1 MNQNSY
7 GRTMFI
13 SALGYGGG
21 LALGALLLAL
31 ILRFSLLRLVA
42 ETVPDSQFFIR
53 LLVGL
58 VSGLLVIGG
67 AGAVGGGLGGWAI
80 TRAERI
86 EAPSRFIRRS
96 ALSLGLPL
104 ALLSLPLIFVT
115 AVISFEYDP
124 ADRRPL
130 TAVTLF
136 AIYGFV
142 YGLLVG
148 LLLAALTSKLRQSW
162 RVVGGSVFGFMVGG
176 ALAGLFIYGHEAH
189 DFLNWL
195 PDWLFVGWLFLLW
208 GAGGG
213 AAVGWAYHWLAQG
226 GDTRGERLEPLPR
239 WRRWLRV
246 VVLVGV
252 GTAVLAITWNIIG
265 LIRIVPAD
273 LQTIIPIHAQG
284 TWWAEV
290 QTLDSVAA
298 APPVFSDADASPW
311 QARCSPEGQVV
322 VQTPTGEQETIPF
335 PGCHG
340 RPVVAV
346 AGDGNVHVV
355 WYATEAMKT
364 TGVVVNDQS
373 LLYESVR
380 RNGVW
385 SEPVIVSR
393 TSGAVEPALTVD
405 ADRRLHLA
413 WAEGTAVYTTTQTP
427 YTCDNPDL
435 NTIEQAVYEAL
446 SQPQYLAAGEQLPVC
461 GHRYEALIFMP
472 NPDTTSRFLPTP
484 NGGYDAVADMVQSAQ
499 YEVLFGVMQW
509 MEPTGTDSPGS
520 TVADTVVALYHRIQ
534 ENPAHYPKGMTVR
547 ILTGNMPQVSLFP
560 VPDMNWH
567 VMADLRNAGLPELV
581 NEELGWRVEIADY
594 DGRWPHMHTKMMIV
608 DGRTAMAAG
617 FNYSYLHFASDHP
630 SGRGIDMVDLGIQMS
645 GPVAQ
650 AARAAYDDQWSHSD
664 LMVCDELVGFV
675 ENVWRRVCTEGTA
688 VADHIPEVLRY
699 DVPTGAD
706 SHAYPMYRTEKY
718 LAADAAVLAAIRAAE
733 EKIDIFQVNFSLELF
748 CMAAIV
754 FQGICDYQNNALPFL
769 EAIVETVEAKRIPVR
784 ILVEEEPMNGAEN
797 RVTIQALVDELA
809 ARGLADLVEI
819 RFYNGKIHN
828 KTLSIDDAFLI
839 VGSQNF
845 HYSAWGSH
853 YFSLT
858 EFNIGT
864 DDPQAIEDFQDTFEY
879 RWANSIPAE
888 ELMPGLGN

>member
-1 MNQNSY
+1 MRENSY
-7 GRTMFI
+7 GRTI
-13 SALGYGGG
+13 LTSALGYGGG
-21 LALGALLLAL
+21 LALGALALAL
-31 ILRFSLLRLVA
+31 VLRLNLLH
-42 ETVPDSQFFIR
+42 SQFFIR

-58 VSGLLVIGG
+58 VLGLLVIGG
-67 AGAVGGGLGGWAI
+67 AGALGGGLGGWAL
-80 TRAERI
+80 TRAETI
-86 EAPSRFIRRS
+86 ESPARFIRRS

-104 ALLSLPLIFVT
+104 ALLSLPVIFVT
-115 AVISFEYDP
+115 AVVAFQYDP
-124 ADRRPL
+124 ADRRPI
-130 TAVTLF
+130 APMTLF
-136 AIYGFV
+136 ASYGLL

-148 LLLAALTSKLRQSW
+148 LLMALLTSKLRQSL
-162 RVVGGSVFGFMVGG
+162 RVVGGSVVGFAAGG

-189 DFLNWL
+189 DFLAWL
-195 PDWLFVGWLFLLW
+195 PDSLFVALLFGLF

-213 AAVGWAYHWLAQG
+213 AALGWAYHWLAQG
-226 GDTRGERLEPLPR
+226 GATRGERLEPLPR
-239 WRRWLRV
+239 WRRWLW
-246 VVLVGV
+246 VGV
-252 GTAVLAITWNIIG
+252 LIVGVTAVLAITGNIIG

-273 LQTIIPIHAQG
+273 LQTIVPIQAQG
-284 TWWAEV
+284 NWWAEI
-290 QTLDSVAA
+290 QSVPA
-298 APPVFSDADASPW
+298 APPVFIGAEATPW
-311 QARCSPEGQVV
+311 QAECSPEGQVV
-322 VQTPTGEQETIPF
+322 VRPPTGEPETIQF

-340 RPVVAV
+340 RPAVAV

-355 WYATEAMKT
+355 WHSTEAIKT

-393 TSGAVEPALTVD
+393 TAAEVEPVLAAGD
-405 ADRRLHLA
+405 DGRLHLM
-413 WAEGTAVYTTTQTP
+413 WDDGTAVYYTTQTP
-427 YTCDNPDL
+427 YDCADPDL
-435 NTIEQAVYEAL
+435 NAIEQAVYDAL
-446 SQPQYLAAGEQLPVC
+446 TQPQYLAAGEQLPIC
-461 GHRYEALIFMP
+461 GHRYEALLFMP
-472 NPDTTSRFLPTP
+472 NPDTTSRFSPTA
-484 NGGYDAVADMVQSAQ
+484 NGAYDVVADMVRSAE

-509 MEPTGTDSPGS
+509 VPPTGTDSPGS
-520 TVADTVVALYHRIQ
+520 TVADAVVALYHRVQ
-534 ENPAHYPKGMTVR
+534 QNPAHYPKGMTVR
-547 ILTGNMPQVSLFP
+547 ILTGNMPQLSLFP
-560 VPDMNWH
+560 VPDQRWH
-567 VMADLRNAGLPELV
+567 VMEDLRNAGLPELV
-581 NEELGWRVEIADY
+581 NEELGWRVEVADF

-608 DGRTAMAAG
+608 DGRTAIAAG
-617 FNYSYLHFASDHP
+617 FNYSYLHFANDHP
-630 SGRGIDMVDLGIQMS
+630 SGRGIDMYDLGIHIS

-650 AARAAYDDQWSHSD
+650 AARAAYDDQWSQSD
-664 LMVCDELVGFV
+664 LLLCDEPVSFA
-675 ENVWRRVCTEGTA
+675 ENVWRRVCQRDTA

-699 DVPTGAD
+699 DVPEGGD

-718 LAADAAVLAAIRAAE
+718 LAADTAVDAAIRAAE
-733 EKIDIFQVNFSLELF
+733 EKIDIFQVNFSLELL

-828 KTLSIDDAFLI
+828 KSLSIDDAFLI

-858 EFNIGT
+858 EFNMGT
-864 DDPQAIEDFQDTFEY
+864 NDPQAIEDFQDTFEY

-888 ELMPGLGN
+888 ELMPTLAP